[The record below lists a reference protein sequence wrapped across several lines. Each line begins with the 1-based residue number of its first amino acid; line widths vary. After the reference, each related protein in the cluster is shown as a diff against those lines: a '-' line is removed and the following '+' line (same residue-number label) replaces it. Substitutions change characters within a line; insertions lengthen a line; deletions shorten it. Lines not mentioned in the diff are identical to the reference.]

1 MASNPTIT
9 TVQYG
14 SVFRFINDMDGPF
27 TSLDGVVVD
36 PDIVSITFTPT
47 ASPNSTPTP
56 VTFTY
61 TNGAI
66 PPDPSYMV
74 NRFELPIAS
83 VTPSY
88 PVPGQVGYTTTGNNN
103 FIVGQTVTIAG
114 ISTAGYN
121 GTFTVAAVQ
130 SDGGFSVINSTTT
143 TPTVSSPTVTANGI
157 YYMDVDT
164 TAYTTGVWEYYI
176 SGEPGPSGID
186 LTKTK
191 VRSQIYS
198 LLVE

>member
-1 MASNPTIT
+1 MASTPTIT

-27 TSLDGVVVD
+27 TSLDGIVVD

-47 ASPNSTPTP
+47 ALPNTTPTP
-56 VTFTY
+56 ATFTY
-61 TNGAI
+61 TNGAT

-74 NRFELPIAS
+74 SRFELPIAS

-88 PVPGQVGYTTTGNNN
+88 PIPGQVGYTTTGNNN
-103 FIVGQTVTIAG
+103 FIVGQTITIAG
-114 ISTAGYN
+114 ISPTGYN
-121 GTFTVAAVQ
+121 GAFTVAAVQ
-130 SDGGFSVINSTTT
+130 NDGGFSVINST
-143 TPTVSSPTVTANGI
+143 VTAPTMTSAAVTAKGI

-164 TAYTTGVWEYYI
+164 TAYNPGVWDYYI
-176 SGEPGPSGID
+176 SGDPGPSGLD